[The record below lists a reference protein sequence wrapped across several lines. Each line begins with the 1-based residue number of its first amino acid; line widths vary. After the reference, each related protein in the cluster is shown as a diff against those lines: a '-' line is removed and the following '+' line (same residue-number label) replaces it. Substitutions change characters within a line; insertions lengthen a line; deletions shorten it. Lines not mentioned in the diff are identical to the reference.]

1 MLQKVLWKFSKLVL
15 GLFICSIGIVLT
27 INCNLGLS
35 PWDVFHQGLSNHV
48 GITIGTASIIVGSI
62 VVIADVILGENV
74 GWGTVFNMLLIGF
87 FMDLLLY
94 TNLIPKTDS
103 VLIGIIMLILGLGL
117 VALGMVFYMG
127 SGLGSGPRDGLM
139 VALQKKTGKSLNLI
153 RGTIEVGALI
163 VGFFLGGKVGIGTI
177 ISAFGLGYLTQI
189 LFNLF
194 KLDCSKIKHRF
205 IIDDIKFIKLY
216 MSGDKKT
223 ATQNMAK

>member
-1 MLQKVLWKFSKLVL
+1 MLQKVLWKFLKLVV
-15 GLFICSIGIVLT
+15 GLFICSVGIVLT

-35 PWDVFHQGLSNHV
+35 PWDVFHQGLSNHI

-62 VVIADVILGENV
+62 VVIADVVLGENV

-94 TNLIPKTDS
+94 SNLIPEADS
-103 VLIGIIMLILGLGL
+103 LFVGIIMLILGLVL
-117 VALGMVFYMG
+117 LAVGMVFYMG

-139 VALQKKTGKSLNLI
+139 VALQKKTGKSLKLI

-163 VGFFLGGKVGIGTI
+163 VGFLLGGKVGIGTI
-177 ISAFGLGYLTQI
+177 ISAFGLGYFTQMV
-189 LFNLF
+189 FGLF

-205 IIDDIKFIKLY
+205 IVDDIKFIKVY
-216 MSGDKKT
+216 MSGEKK
-223 ATQNMAK
+223 AAAQNIVK